1 MDEWGGKIMSTV
13 TFRVTDEE
21 KQFMQDMADLKGLT
35 LSELARTQLLA
46 TLENQIDLNLY
57 EKAIQAHQLKDESIS
72 HEEMLKELRL

>member
-1 MDEWGGKIMSTV
+1 MSTV

-46 TLENQIDLNLY
+46 TLENQIDLKLY
-57 EKAIQAHQLKDESIS
+57 EKAIQAHQVKDESIS
-72 HEEMLKELRL
+72 HEEMLKELGL